1 MKPRLVIITE
11 IIAPYRVPVFNSL
24 AAQAQV
30 DLHVLFLAETDPRL
44 RQWTIPKGEIRFSYD
59 VLPSF
64 RLRLGN
70 LNLLLNRGLDKALR
84 QARPDVIVCGGYNYP
99 SAWQAAFWARKGNI
113 PFLLWTESNACDHRG
128 RSALVEY
135 LKQKFLGLCRGF
147 VVPGEASK
155 SYLQQLGSPAELI
168 FKAPDAVD
176 NDLFMQGARTARTN
190 PASVRGR
197 IDVPERY
204 FLNVGRLIRAKG
216 VLDLLEAYANLAE
229 EIRAAVGLVFVGEGE
244 EKREL
249 IRRASLIRPGTV
261 KFSGFVQKEQLAEF
275 YALADALVFPTHSD
289 PWGLVVNEAMAC
301 CLPVIASD
309 VAGCVS
315 DLIED
320 GWNGFVVPVS
330 DVRRIC
336 SSMELMAKG
345 DDLRGQ
351 MGERSLQRIREYSPE
366 ACAAG
371 IAKAAFVACG
381 DKS

>member
-24 AAQAQV
+24 AAHGEV
-30 DLHVLFLAETDPRL
+30 DLHVLFLAETDPKL
-44 RQWTIPKGEIRFSYD
+44 RQWTIPKDEIRFSYH

-70 LNLLLNRGLDKALR
+70 LSLLVNRGLDGALR
-84 QARPDVIVCGGYNYP
+84 QARPYAILCGGYNYP
-99 SAWQAAFWARKGNI
+99 SSWQAAFWARKRSI
-113 PFLLWTESNACDHRG
+113 PFLLWTESNAADHRG
-128 RSALVEY
+128 RSPLVEY
-135 LKQKFLGLCRGF
+135 LKRKFLGQCRGF

-155 SYLQQLGSPAELI
+155 LYLQQLGLPAERI

-176 NDLFMQGARTARTN
+176 NELFTQSARIARTN
-190 PASVRGR
+190 AAAVRRR
-197 IDVPERY
+197 INVPERY

-216 VLDLLEAYANLAE
+216 VFDLLEAYANLDE
-229 EIRAAVGLVFVGEGE
+229 ETRAAVGLVFVGEGDA
-244 EKREL
+244 RGEL
-249 IRRASLIRPGTV
+249 IKRASSIRPGTV
-261 KFSGFVQKEQLAEF
+261 KFSGFVQKDQLAEF

-301 CLPVIASD
+301 SLPVIASN

-330 DVRRIC
+330 DLRKIS
-336 SSMELMAKG
+336 SSMELLAEG
-345 DDLRGQ
+345 DDLRRQ
-351 MGERSLQRIREYSPE
+351 MGERSLQRIQEYSPD

-371 IAKAAFVACG
+371 IAKAAVAARG
-381 DKS
+381 EAS